1 MDVWFFT
8 EQSHQPAWDK
18 IPGALR
24 VSAPG
29 KYGDPETSSKL
40 LNRYLDEYVLAD
52 QLGMNIMVN
61 EHHIAS
67 TCMNP
72 SVQLTLAVLA
82 RQTKQARLL
91 ALGSLIS
98 NRPDPVRVAEEF
110 AVVDSLSGGRLEMG
124 LVKGAGWELFASN
137 ANPVGLMDR
146 YWEAHDLI
154 IKALTYNE
162 APFSWEGD
170 HFHYRTVNLWPRCV
184 QQPHPPIWIP
194 SNSVGSAKMVAQRG
208 YRAAA
213 FLIGF
218 AAKGIFAAYRAAYEE
233 AHGIAAPDDRLSYM
247 GLAAIGRTREE
258 IDRRKRSMRA
268 YIASLGRSHEAHAA
282 PPGYAPAGDFAR
294 LLRGPTRGR
303 MDGATS
309 ARYLPN
315 GQRMSDNPTDEELAQ
330 AGVMFWGEPQQ
341 VLDQICAFNEA
352 VGGFGHFLMMG
363 QAADMSHED
372 TVDSLTLF
380 AQHVLP
386 TLKGLSDVGGRK
398 EVRASAP
405 DVAAVL

>member
-8 EQSHQPAWDK
+8 EQSHYPAWDK

-24 VSAPG
+24 VSASG
-29 KYGDPETSSKL
+29 KYGDPDIASRL
-40 LNRYLDEYVLAD
+40 LNTYLDEYVLAD
-52 QLGMNIMVN
+52 QLGFNIMVN

-72 SVQLTLAVLA
+72 SVQLTLAILA
-82 RQTKQARLL
+82 RQTKNARLL

-137 ANPVGLMDR
+137 ANPTGLMDR

-154 IKALTYNE
+154 VKAMSYNE
-162 APFSWEGD
+162 APFSWEGK

-184 QQPHPPIWIP
+184 QTPHPPIWSP
-194 SNSVGSAKMVAQRG
+194 ANSVGSAKSVASRG
-208 YRAAA
+208 YRSAA

-218 AAKGIFAAYRAAYEE
+218 AAKPIFEAYRAHYEE
-233 AHGIAAPDDRLSYM
+233 VFGVAPADDRLAYM
-247 GLAAIGRTREE
+247 GLCAVGRTSED
-258 IDRRKRSMRA
+258 IDRRKASMRA
-268 YIASLGRSHEAHAA
+268 YIKSLERSHEAHAA
-282 PPGYAPAGDFAR
+282 PPGYAPAADFAR
-294 LLRGPTRGR
+294 LLRSPSRGR
-303 MDGATS
+303 MDGAIS

-315 GQRMSDNPTDEELAQ
+315 GQKMSNDPTDEELAQ
-330 AGVMFWGEPQQ
+330 AGVMFWGEPERAR
-341 VLDQICAFNEA
+341 DQILAFNEA

-363 QAADMSHED
+363 QAADMAHED
-372 TVDSLTLF
+372 VVDSLTLF
-380 AQHVLP
+380 SEHILP
-386 TLKGLSDVGGRK
+386 TLKGLADIGG
-398 EVRASAP
+398 VRAP
-405 DVAAVL
+405 GETVAA

>member
-8 EQSHQPAWDK
+8 EQSHYPAWDK

-29 KYGDPETSSKL
+29 KYGDPVTSGQL
-40 LNRYLDEYVLAD
+40 LNTYLDQYVLAD
-52 QLGMNIMVN
+52 QLGMNVMVN

-72 SVQLTLAVLA
+72 SVQLTLAILA

-137 ANPVGLMDR
+137 ANPAGLMDR

-154 IKALTYNE
+154 VKAMSDAE

-170 HFHYRTVNLWPRCV
+170 HFHYRTVNLWPRCI
-184 QQPHPPIWIP
+184 QTPHPPIWSP
-194 SNSVGSAKMVAQRG
+194 ANSLGSAKAVAARG
-208 YRAAA
+208 YRSAA

-218 AAKGIFAAYRAAYEE
+218 AAKPIFEAYRLQYRETFGVDCA
-233 AHGIAAPDDRLSYM
+233 DDRLAYM
-247 GLAAIGRTREE
+247 GLAACGRTPDA

-268 YIASLGRSHEAHAA
+268 YIASLARSHEAHAA
-282 PPGYAPAGDFAR
+282 PPGYAPAQDFAR
-294 LLRGPTRGR
+294 LLRSPSRGR
-303 MDGATS
+303 MDGSVS

-315 GQRMSDNPTDEELAQ
+315 GQRMSDDPTDDERAQ
-330 AGVMFWGEPQQ
+330 AGVMFWGEPER
-341 VLDQICAFNEA
+341 VRDQMLAFNEA

-363 QAADMSHED
+363 QAADMQHED
-372 TVDSLTLF
+372 VVDSLTLF
-380 AQHVLP
+380 AEHVLP
-386 TLKGLSDVGGRK
+386 TLKSLADVGGTQKTK
-398 EVRASAP
+398 EAL
-405 DVAAVL
+405 AV